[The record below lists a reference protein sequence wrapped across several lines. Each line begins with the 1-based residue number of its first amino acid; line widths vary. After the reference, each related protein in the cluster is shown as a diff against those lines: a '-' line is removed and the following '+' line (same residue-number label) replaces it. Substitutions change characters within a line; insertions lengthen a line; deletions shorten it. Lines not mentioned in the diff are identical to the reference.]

1 MRCKEG
7 IKMRKLLLIVVSFIL
22 ILSLIGCSKGE
33 TPKVSPAP
41 KAPEIVSPIVGTWKY
56 YKDVPKMPSY
66 ATWTLNFAKDGTYT
80 TTGDMITSGS
90 KSHAYTW
97 GAKGTYSVTEKSL
110 TLTREDEGTTRTFNI
125 EIKEEKGDK
134 QLIFRDNS
142 GEVNVTNIGE
152 DKTLYYTIFI
162 KQN

>member
-1 MRCKEG
+1 M
-7 IKMRKLLLIVVSFIL
+7 SFIL
-22 ILSLIGCSKGE
+22 ILSLVGCSKGE

-41 KAPEIVSPIVGTWKY
+41 KVPEVVSPIVGTWKY

-66 ATWTLNFAKDGTYT
+66 ITWTLTFTKDGTYT

-90 KSHAYTW
+90 KSHADTW
-97 GAKGTYSVTEKSL
+97 GAKGTYSVTENRL
-110 TLTREDEGTTRTFNI
+110 TLTREDKGTTRTFNI
-125 EIKEEKGDK
+125 EIKEENGDK
-134 QLIFRDNS
+134 QLIFKDDS
-142 GEVNVTNIGE
+142 GEVSVATIGA